1 MQPNKIV
8 DFNSAASA
16 LGTTVVSSSDTN
28 KLIRNTYMLLSMTLL
43 FSAVTAGIAMAV
55 GMPPIHWAITLV
67 AYFGLFFA
75 TAALRNSHWGLLAV
89 FALTGFMGMTLGPI
103 LNLYMSRFANGHML
117 VIMSFASTAAVFV
130 SLSAYALT
138 TRKDFS
144 FLGNFIFAGMIV
156 AMLLGIGAIV
166 FQLPML
172 SLGISAMVVLLMVG
186 SILFQTSEIVNG
198 HETNY
203 IMATVGLYV
212 SIYNLFISLLQLLGA
227 LFGEE

>member
-1 MQPNKIV
+1 MQPNKVV

-43 FSAVTAGIAMAV
+43 FSAVTAGIAMVTA
-55 GMPPIHWAITLV
+55 MPPIHWAITLV
-67 AYFGLFFA
+67 AYFALFFA
-75 TAALRNSHWGLLAV
+75 TAALRNSVWGLVAV
-89 FALTGFMGMTLGPI
+89 FALTGFMGFTLGPI
-103 LNLYMSRFANGHML
+103 LNLYMSRFANGNML
-117 VIMSFASTAAVFV
+117 VMMSFASTAAVFV

-212 SIYNLFISLLQLLGA
+212 SIYNLFISLLQLLAA

>member
-1 MQPNKIV
+1 
-8 DFNSAASA
+8 
-16 LGTTVVSSSDTN
+16 
-28 KLIRNTYMLLSMTLL
+28 
-43 FSAVTAGIAMAV
+43 
-55 GMPPIHWAITLV
+55 
-67 AYFGLFFA
+67 
-75 TAALRNSHWGLLAV
+75 
-89 FALTGFMGMTLGPI
+89 
-103 LNLYMSRFANGHML
+103 
-117 VIMSFASTAAVFV
+117 
-130 SLSAYALT
+130 LT